1 MGIRFFQI
9 PARGCATAESE
20 LNSFLSSHR
29 VLTIERWNSPVCEC
43 SQGSEFGGPQ
53 VR

>member
-1 MGIRFFQI
+1 MGLRFFQI

-29 VLTIERWNSPVCEC
+29 VLTIDRRWVDLGEC
-43 SQGSEFGGPQ
+43 SQGSEIGRSQ